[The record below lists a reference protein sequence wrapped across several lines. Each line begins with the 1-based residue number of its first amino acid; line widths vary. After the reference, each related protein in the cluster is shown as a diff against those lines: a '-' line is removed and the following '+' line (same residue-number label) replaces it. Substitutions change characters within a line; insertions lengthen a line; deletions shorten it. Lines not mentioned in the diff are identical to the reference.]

1 MDGVG
6 FTLLCTQ
13 GTADASGVAFLLYVS
28 ALIVGIT
35 LNQMLCLIGHQI
47 DQMAGTYGRTG
58 AAGHAFFLIDHSHA
72 VHDVDGV
79 ELAGLY
85 TASGA
90 QTAIRACLI
99 SGSRHGCGD
108 LYAVIHTV
116 VIILDV
122 CLIAGALTFYKGH
135 HLFRSAGFHAHDG
148 RDLIAH

>member
-1 MDGVG
+1 
-6 FTLLCTQ
+6 
-13 GTADASGVAFLLYVS
+13 
-28 ALIVGIT
+28 
-35 LNQMLCLIGHQI
+35 MLRLIGHQI

-72 VHDVDGV
+72 VHDVDSV

-85 TASGA
+85 TASGT
-90 QTAIRACLI
+90 QTAIGARLI